1 MTPCMAVNDEP
12 RRVGIGNSIFSMAFA
27 LTLGGVTFLLA
38 VIWGGPLVE
47 VMRRLKLGKQI
58 RLEGP
63 QSHMA
68 KMGTPAMGGLLIVG
82 WTIIVSLVV
91 NIVQLV
97 QDVEIAQSVIIPV
110 GVMAAYSL
118 LGGIDDYQGFRH
130 RPGVGMLARYKIWY
144 QIAIALVAAVLLYRV
159 VNEGNGYVALPTVQV
174 LLDIGIIYVPVA
186 VFIITATANAVNL
199 TDGLD
204 GLAGIITATA
214 FAAYGIIAFLQDQQ
228 FLLTFSF
235 IVVGACFAFLW
246 FNAHPAQMFMGDV
259 GSQALGGALGVV
271 ALMTNQW
278 LILPIIAFVPVA
290 TTLSTILQVVSA
302 VLSRRFLGRDLRPF
316 RMAPLHNHFVLLG
329 WSETQIV
336 QRWWLI
342 GILTARIGIALA
354 LI

>member
-1 MTPCMAVNDEP
+1 MNIP
-12 RRVGIGNSIFSMAFA
+12 FA
-27 LTLGGVTFLLA
+27 LTLGGVTFVLA
-38 VIWGGPLVE
+38 VIWGSPLIE

-58 RLEGP
+58 RIEGP
-63 QSHMA
+63 QAHMS

-82 WTIIVSLVV
+82 WTVIITVVV
-91 NIVQLV
+91 NIVQALEAFEV
-97 QDVEIAQSVIIPV
+97 AESVAIPL
-110 GVMAAYSL
+110 GVMVAYAL
-118 LGGIDDYQGFRH
+118 LGAIDDYQGLRQK
-130 RPGVGMLARYKIWY
+130 PGVGMLARYKFWY
-144 QIAIALVAAVLLYRV
+144 QALIALIAAGLIYFQLHDG
-159 VNEGNGYVALPTVQV
+159 EGLIAVPTIPF
-174 LLDIGIIYVPVA
+174 LIDIGLWYIPVA
-186 VFIITATANAVNL
+186 VIVITGSANSVNL

-204 GLAGIITATA
+204 GLAGIIAATA
-214 FAAYGIIAFLQDQQ
+214 VGAYGIVAFMQGQQ
-228 FLLTFSF
+228 FLVNFSF
-235 IVVGACFAFLW
+235 VVVGACFGFLW

-278 LILPIIAFVPVA
+278 LILPIIALIPVA
-290 TTLSTILQVVSA
+290 TTLSTMIQVASA

-342 GILTARIGIALA
+342 GLLAAMVGIALA